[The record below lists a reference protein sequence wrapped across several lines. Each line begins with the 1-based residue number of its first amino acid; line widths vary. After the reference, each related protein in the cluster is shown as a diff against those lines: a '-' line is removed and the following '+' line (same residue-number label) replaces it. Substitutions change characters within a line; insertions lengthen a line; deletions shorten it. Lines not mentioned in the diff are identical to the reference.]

1 VTPGGKVTV
10 VPESRS
16 KLSRIQR
23 QVTKWPMAKPKNVP
37 AIYLAI
43 ISERGAVPWSKAVEQ
58 KGIAAE
64 LGLPIHLEHE
74 LDDIREAQVGFGYER
89 HASLTD
95 IYAHSL
101 IRLVASHA
109 VADDPHRHRKS
120 DSFASSGFGT
130 GAGANLRS
138 AGETRNAVVFIH
150 STKTNP

>member
-1 VTPGGKVTV
+1 
-10 VPESRS
+10 
-16 KLSRIQR
+16 
-23 QVTKWPMAKPKNVP
+23 VP

-43 ISERGAVPWSKAVEQ
+43 ISERGAVPWSEAVKQ
-58 KGIAAE
+58 RGMAAE
-64 LGLPIHLEHE
+64 LGLPIRLEDE

-120 DSFASSGFGT
+120 NSFASSAFGT
-130 GAGANLRS
+130 VAAANLRS
-138 AGETRNAVVFIH
+138 AGETCNGVIFIH
-150 STKTNP
+150 GKDQRITAWRTCCGPQVVLLSARIVNTSPQVP

>member
-1 VTPGGKVTV
+1 
-10 VPESRS
+10 
-16 KLSRIQR
+16 
-23 QVTKWPMAKPKNVP
+23 MAKPKNVP